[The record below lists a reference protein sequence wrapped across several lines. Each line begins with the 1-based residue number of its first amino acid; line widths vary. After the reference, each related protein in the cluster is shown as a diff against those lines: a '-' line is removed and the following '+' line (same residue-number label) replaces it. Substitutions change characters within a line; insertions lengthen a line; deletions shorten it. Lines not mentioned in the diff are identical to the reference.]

1 MVKRNRDPERL
12 FNEGDVIAVEKGGSV
27 QPALITRI
35 GGDGTTHDT
44 STVHYSFIGPEG
56 SLTGHGGY
64 FRGEGEMKDVKKI
77 DFCTVRTVVDLPPDW
92 KKLAFDYDVKSKE
105 RREQERERLDEWEPE
120 QHPSYGMVQ
129 VSRVSGHAAL
139 FGSPFRHMHYM
150 KLTIGRSS
158 RQRNLGRDW
167 HFGSIRGELIEINM
181 SEAQWARMVSSAG
194 LGGGTPCTLNYV
206 GGQKQQEC
214 PEQQEVER
222 FHTDIDKST
231 EKALEFMA
239 DAIDK
244 MRALAD
250 DKAPTKEKRKAAL
263 GALESAQKKLTDA
276 APWVAK
282 SLRERM
288 DTIVQEG
295 KTEIEAFAHNT
306 LIEGGI
312 AKLAE
317 SLGKDA
323 TKVLDMGAPPKL
335 VEGETKKKKED

>member
-1 MVKRNRDPERL
+1 MGKSDRL
-12 FNEGDVIAVEKGGSV
+12 FEKGDVIAIPSKEEGGLMR
-27 QPALITRI
+27 PALITRI
-35 GGDGTTHDT
+35 GGDGSTHDT
-44 STVHYSFIGPEG
+44 TTVNYAFIGPDG
-56 SLTGHGGY
+56 SLDHSGY
-64 FRGEGEMKDVKKI
+64 FRGEYEMKDVKKI
-77 DFCTVRTVVDLPPDW
+77 DFCKVRTVVDLPPDW
-92 KKLAFDYDVKSKE
+92 QKLAFAYDVLDKE
-105 RREQERERLDEWEPE
+105 RREKERQRMDEWEPE
-120 QHPSYGMVQ
+120 RHESYGVVQ

-150 KLTIGRSS
+150 KLSIGRSS

-222 FHTDIDKST
+222 FHADIDKST
-231 EKALEFMA
+231 EKALEFMT
-239 DAIDK
+239 DAIAK
-244 MRALAD
+244 LKALAD
-250 DKAPTKEKRKAAL
+250 DKSPTKEKRKAAL
-263 GALESAQKKLTDA
+263 DAVESAQKKLTDS

-282 SLRERM
+282 QLRERM

-323 TKVLDMGAPPKL
+323 TKVLDMGAPPPKL
-335 VEGETKKKKED
+335 VEGETKKGGGKS